1 MTSSETHFSKAF
13 AATDLCRDIETLF
26 PELVTIRHTL
36 HQHPEK
42 GTQEFETDRIITGC
56 LDAWGIPYRMIADTV
71 PDWRH
76 HLKVPSGKRYRRSPG
91 KAAL

>member
-13 AATDLCRDIETLF
+13 AVTDLCRDIETLF

-56 LDAWGIPYRMIADTV
+56 LDAWGIPYRMIADTGILASLTGEGSDPV
-71 PDWRH
+71 GNT
-76 HLKVPSGKRYRRSPG
+76 V
-91 KAAL
+91 

>member
-13 AATDLCRDIETLF
+13 AATDLCRDIETLL

-42 GTQEFETDRIITGC
+42 GTQEFETDP
-56 LDAWGIPYRMIADTV
+56 L
-71 PDWRH
+71 
-76 HLKVPSGKRYRRSPG
+76 LQ
-91 KAAL
+91 AA

>member
-13 AATDLCRDIETLF
+13 CATDLCRDIETLF

-42 GTQEFETDRIITGC
+42 VPRNLKPTALLQAATPGRLGNSLPDDR
-56 LDAWGIPYRMIADTV
+56 
-71 PDWRH
+71 
-76 HLKVPSGKRYRRSPG
+76 
-91 KAAL
+91 

>member
-13 AATDLCRDIETLF
+13 AATDLCRDIETLL

-56 LDAWGIPYRMIADTV
+56 LDAWGFSHR
-71 PDWRH
+71 R
-76 HLKVPSGKRYRRSPG
+76 GK
-91 KAAL
+91 